1 MIVQLPGGYFDADG
15 RQHRETELRAL
26 SGRSEE
32 LLCTPDRSP
41 AELVTAVLA
50 DCVLR
55 IGDLAP
61 VDAALTRDLTV
72 GDRSF
77 LLLKLREAT
86 FGQDVALAASCAWPD
101 CGEKVDIAFRISD
114 IPFREPPVPGPVYEV
129 QLSFEAAPDVPA
141 AAARTVRFRLP
152 TGADQEA
159 CATLLDRN
167 PAAALRALLATCLT
181 PNEDP
186 TLVATLTPLAK
197 AEIEAAMAAMAGGPA
212 LTMRASCPACGRGF
226 DIPFD
231 VADFFFGN
239 VAASSDLL
247 LRQVH
252 YLAFHYH
259 WAESEILDLPRERR
273 LRYVELLA
281 EEIERMNDAV
291 G

>member
-1 MIVQLPGGYFDADG
+1 MIVQVPDGYFDADG
-15 RQHRETELRAL
+15 RRHRDAELRAL
-26 SGRSEE
+26 TGRSEE
-32 LLCTPDRSP
+32 LLCATDRSP

-55 IGDLAP
+55 LGDLTP
-61 VDAALTRDLTV
+61 VDEALTEDLTV
-72 GDRSF
+72 GDRAY

-86 FGQDVALAASCAWPD
+86 FGPDVALVASCAWPD
-101 CGEKVDIAFRISD
+101 CGEKVDIAFRIPD
-114 IPFREPPVPGPVYEV
+114 VPIREPSQPGPTFQVE
-129 QLSFEAAPDVPA
+129 LSPEAAPDP
-141 AAARTVRFRLP
+141 AARTVRFRLP
-152 TGADQEA
+152 TGADQA
-159 CATLLDRN
+159 SCAALLDHN
-167 PAAALRALLATCLT
+167 PAAALRSLLTACLV
-181 PNEDP
+181 PDDGAAA
-186 TLVATLTPLAK
+186 VAAEALTPLAK
-197 AEIEAAMAAMAGGPA
+197 AEIEAAMAAAAGGPA
-212 LTMRASCPACGRGF
+212 LTMRATCPGCGRGF

-231 VADFFFGN
+231 VAEEEVGD

>member
-1 MIVQLPGGYFDADG
+1 VIVQVPDGYFDADG
-15 RQHRETELRAL
+15 RRHRDAELRAL
-26 SGRSEE
+26 TGRSEE
-32 LLCTPDRSP
+32 LLCAPDRSP
-41 AELVTAVLA
+41 AELVTAVLV

-55 IGDLAP
+55 LGDLTP
-61 VDAALTRDLTV
+61 DAALIDDLTV
-72 GDRSF
+72 GDRAY

-86 FGQDVALAASCAWPD
+86 FGPDVALVASCAWPD
-101 CGEKVDIAFRISD
+101 CGEKVDIAFRIPD
-114 IPFREPPVPGPVYEV
+114 VPVREPSEPGPIYQVE
-129 QLSFEAAPDVPA
+129 LSAEAAPD

-152 TGADQEA
+152 TGADQA
-159 CATLLDRN
+159 SCAALLDHN
-167 PAAALRALLATCLT
+167 AAAALRSLLTACLV
-181 PNEDP
+181 PDP
-186 TLVATLTPLAK
+186 AVAAGALTPLAK
-197 AEIEAAMAAMAGGPA
+197 AEIEAAMAAAAGGPA
-212 LTMRASCPACGRGF
+212 LTMRASCPGCGRGF

-231 VADFFFGN
+231 VTDFFFGD